1 MPTQPAALSQPLRAG
16 VIEADPTK
24 CLACRMCEVACSLG
38 HYGECN
44 PELSAIRILF
54 DDFAVGWPDIRL
66 CKQCD
71 WPACLYACAS
81 RWEDPALCVDPRT
94 GARAIDFERCKR
106 CDACVRACPLTPERA
121 VIHVVGLGGRR
132 AYVKCDLCAQQP
144 EGPLCVAICPG
155 EALRYISAEV
165 RRG

>member
-1 MPTQPAALSQPLRAG
+1 MPPPLAALPQPPCAG
-16 VIEADPTK
+16 TVLADPAK
-24 CLACRMCEVACSLG
+24 CLTCRMCEIACSLG
-38 HYGECN
+38 HFGQCN

-54 DDFAVGWPDIRL
+54 DDFAAGWPDIRL

-81 RWEDPALCVDPRT
+81 RWEDPALHVDPLT
-94 GARAIDFERCKR
+94 GARAIDPERCRR
-106 CDACVRACPLTPERA
+106 CGACLRACPLTPERA
-121 VIHVVGLGGRR
+121 VIHTASLDGHRI
-132 AYVKCDLCAQQP
+132 YVKCDLCTGNP

-155 EALRYISAEV
+155 EALRYVSAEV